1 MSKKWKAAL
10 AGLAFVAGCEIG
22 IGIQIIK
29 LVKKYTIRELAA
41 GEETPKEDT
50 PEDIEADEQKTM
62 IPEEEDSEVNP
73 EEDPQEDQKGEDSE
87 QA

>member
-22 IGIQIIK
+22 IGIQILK
-29 LVKKYTIRELAA
+29 LVKKYTIRDLAA